1 MSLTPGR
8 VNFLCPQ
15 GSTFN
20 RLLTYKI
27 NDVPVNLNGYTS
39 RLQVREA
46 HYATSTLVSLTSGSG
61 ITLGGSAG
69 TIDILIS
76 ASATAALNAGNFVYD
91 LEVQSANGTVDRL
104 VEGSF
109 IVSPEVTR

>member
-15 GSTFN
+15 GSTFS
-20 RLLTYKI
+20 RRLTYKI
-27 NDVPVNLNGYTS
+27 DDVPVSLSGYSS

-46 HYATSTLVSLTSGSG
+46 HYSTNTLISLNSGNG

-91 LEVQSANGTVDRL
+91 LEIQAANGTVDRL

>member
-1 MSLTPGR
+1 MTPGR

-20 RLLTYKI
+20 RRLTYKI

-39 RLQVREA
+39 RLQVRET
-46 HYATSTLVSLTSGSG
+46 HYAQDMIVALTSGSG

-69 TIDILIS
+69 TIDLLIS
-76 ASATAALNAGNFVYD
+76 ASATAAFNAGNFVYD
-91 LEVQSANGTVDRL
+91 LEIQSVNGTIDRL
-104 VEGSF
+104 IEGSF
-109 IVSPEVTR
+109 IVTPEVTR